1 MRKSKKQ
8 IEMEQAKLEQ
18 ERLEKEKKEN
28 IEKLADVIKNKN
40 KVSNSRSK
48 YNKKEN
54 I

>member
-8 IEMEQAKLEQ
+8 IEMEQEKLEQ
-18 ERLEKEKKEN
+18 ERLERVKKEN
-28 IEKLADVIKNKN
+28 IEKLADVIKSKN

-48 YNKKEN
+48 YYKKKD